1 MKEKMLMDEKIYNV
15 TENEKNQRLDTYIAS
30 LDLDISRSNAQ
41 KKIKQQEILVNG
53 MKSKDSYKLK
63 NGDIVK
69 IIFKD
74 MLESKLKAQKIPLNI
89 VYEDN
94 DILVLNKA
102 KGMVVHPRSW

>member
-1 MKEKMLMDEKIYNV
+1 MDEKIYNV